1 MATLD
6 LKQLEDK
13 PWYYGLGIGVFVAV
27 VLYAAAY
34 YQLPNFSEMKQTL
47 ENKKNEL
54 DQLNQKI
61 TQGRAAERRLPQLRE
76 EVRRTELDLQ
86 RLLQI
91 LPTARNAE
99 ELIKKIQAL
108 AGQGE
113 FFLKKWTP
121 KEYVNKDFYAEWP
134 IDLQIDGTYHNLALF
149 FEKVARFSRIINIED
164 LVMTGYPDAAGGRTL
179 GANFTM
185 KTLIYLG
192 ETDAGAPAT
201 AAAPAETPAP
211 GAPGKVT
218 EQDFTPSVYTY
229 EVGGRRDPF
238 RSLLVRNP
246 SEKDRV
252 RPPGLAGIMVDELEL
267 QGTIKVKQA
276 WVAMMRSP
284 DNKSHLVR

>member
-86 RLLQI
+86 RLLQV

-185 KTLIYLG
+185 KTFIYLG
-192 ETDAGAPAT
+192 DTEAGAPA
-201 AAAPAETPAP
+201 APAPKKAGPPPA
-211 GAPGKVT
+211 GAK
-218 EQDFTPSVYTY
+218 
-229 EVGGRRDPF
+229 
-238 RSLLVRNP
+238 
-246 SEKDRV
+246 KK
-252 RPPGLAGIMVDELEL
+252 GLEGEE
-267 QGTIKVKQA
+267 
-276 WVAMMRSP
+276 
-284 DNKSHLVR
+284 

>member
-6 LKQLEDK
+6 LKQLEGK
-13 PWYYGLGIGVFVAV
+13 PWYYGLGIGVFVGL

-34 YQLPNFSEMKQTL
+34 YQLPNFNQMKQTL
-47 ENKKNEL
+47 ESKRNEL

-113 FFLKKWTP
+113 FFLKKWAP

-134 IDLQIDGTYHNLALF
+134 IDLQVDGTYHNLALF

-164 LVMTGYPDAAGGRTL
+164 LVMGGYPEAVGGRTL

-185 KTLIYLG
+185 KTFIYLG
-192 ETDAGAPAT
+192 DTD
-201 AAAPAETPAP
+201 AAAPAAAP
-211 GAPGKVT
+211 GPKKPAGAAPAKK
-218 EQDFTPSVYTY
+218 E
-229 EVGGRRDPF
+229 
-238 RSLLVRNP
+238 
-246 SEKDRV
+246 
-252 RPPGLAGIMVDELEL
+252 GIE
-267 QGTIKVKQA
+267 G
-276 WVAMMRSP
+276 
-284 DNKSHLVR
+284 